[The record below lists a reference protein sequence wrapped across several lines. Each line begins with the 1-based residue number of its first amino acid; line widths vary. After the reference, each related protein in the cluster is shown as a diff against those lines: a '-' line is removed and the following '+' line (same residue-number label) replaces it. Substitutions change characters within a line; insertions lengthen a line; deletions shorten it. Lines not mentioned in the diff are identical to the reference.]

1 MKDAGSVALFLLVV
15 SGALALAEMQVQRE
29 ISTRYVCLGLIWLVT
44 VGMAIYT
51 AYGY

>member
-1 MKDAGSVALFLLVV
+1 MADAGSVALFLLVV
-15 SGALALAEMQVQRE
+15 SLALALAEMQVQRE